1 MLSPELR
8 QQLSGG
14 QVLATA
20 EGPAEERMAEAGE
33 SKLQG
38 VTHSDVH
45 RRVSGLGTG
54 DGK

>member
-20 EGPAEERMAEAGE
+20 EERMAEAGE

-38 VTHSDVH
+38 VTRSDVH
-45 RRVSGLGTG
+45 RRVSSLGTG